1 VPEYAVWVKAGI
13 LELTDGTM
21 IDYGKIEADIRG
33 WCRQFNVAA
42 LRFDQYGSA
51 GIVSNLAADGFP
63 AAILDK
69 NRKSMTPPARELE
82 TRIKHRRLRHDGN
95 SCLKWMA
102 SNAVVTRGVDD
113 SILPKK
119 EGPESPNKIDG
130 IDAMLQAMSA
140 MLQQPPTAPTPQVFV
155 YRG

>member
-1 VPEYAVWVKAGI
+1 MTHWDVCADPSLRHESFIGARCWIGGDLAQLDDIAAVALLFERDGGIVVFTKFYLPRAVVQERARRVPEYAVWVKAGI

-69 NRKSMTPPARELE
+69 NRKSMTP
-82 TRIKHRRLRHDGN
+82 
-95 SCLKWMA
+95 
-102 SNAVVTRGVDD
+102 
-113 SILPKK
+113 
-119 EGPESPNKIDG
+119 
-130 IDAMLQAMSA
+130 
-140 MLQQPPTAPTPQVFV
+140 
-155 YRG
+155 